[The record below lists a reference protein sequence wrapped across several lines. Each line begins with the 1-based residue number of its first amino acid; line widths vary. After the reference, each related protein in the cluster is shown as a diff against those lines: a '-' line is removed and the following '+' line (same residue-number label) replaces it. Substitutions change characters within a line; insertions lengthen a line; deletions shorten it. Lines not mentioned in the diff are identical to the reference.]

1 MKKEY
6 IFRTIFW
13 GIIMI
18 CSLGLGI
25 FGMIEKDKQLSSNKD
40 EINKILEIFNSN
52 ETINEYKRVGTIVTA
67 TLKGRN
73 ININFGDYE
82 NYTFK
87 VNNDY
92 LETNVSKTDN
102 IAKIIIM
109 ILSDSIAV
117 KKGEEPQNVYSYFN
131 EDIVYDYTLKD
142 GIEYTADGLNYNVKI
157 SLINHIK

>member
-1 MKKEY
+1 M
-6 IFRTIFW
+6 
-13 GIIMI
+13 
-18 CSLGLGI
+18 
-25 FGMIEKDKQLSSNKD
+25 KQL
-40 EINKILEIFNSN
+40 I
-52 ETINEYKRVGTIVTA
+52 
-67 TLKGRN
+67 N

-102 IAKIIIM
+102 IAKILIM

-117 KKGEEPQNVYSYFN
+117 KEGEEPQNVYSYFN

-142 GIEYTADGLNYNVKI
+142 GIEFTADGLNYNVKI